1 MGRTVTPF
9 SQVVEAARREFQPFR
24 RALRKSDQQAL
35 DELFEWA
42 RLHVQAGVQLASPDP
57 REPVLLAVLI
67 ELRKEQL
74 RLLAR
79 VGELEQALA
88 ARREGNTNDNAND

>member
-24 RALRKSDQQAL
+24 RALRKADQQAL

-42 RLHVQAGVQLASPDP
+42 RLHVQAGVQLASPNP
-57 REPVLLAVLI
+57 REPILLAVLI

-79 VGELEQALA
+79 VNELEA
-88 ARREGNTNDNAND
+88 AVAGQRACNENTNS

>member
-9 SQVVEAARREFQPFR
+9 SQMTEATRRAFQPFR
-24 RALRKSDQQAL
+24 RALRKTDQQAF

-57 REPVLLAVLI
+57 REAVLLAMLI

-74 RLLAR
+74 RLQAR
-79 VGELEQALA
+79 LDELETAKG
-88 ARREGNTNDNAND
+88 ARDENLFP

>member
-9 SQVVEAARREFQPFR
+9 SQVVEATRREFNPYR
-24 RALRKSDQQAL
+24 RALRQADQQAF

-42 RLHVQAGVQLASPDP
+42 RLHIQAGVQLASPDP
-57 REPVLLAVLI
+57 REPVLLAMLI

-74 RLLAR
+74 RLQER
-79 VGELEQALA
+79 INELEKEQAKHA
-88 ARREGNTNDNAND
+88 NNNA

>member
-1 MGRTVTPF
+1 MGRTVMPF

-24 RALRKSDQQAL
+24 RALRKADQQAF

-57 REPVLLAVLI
+57 REPVLLAMLI

-74 RLLAR
+74 RLQERLN
-79 VGELEQALA
+79 ELEKEQAKH
-88 ARREGNTNDNAND
+88 ANDHT

>member
-24 RALRKSDQQAL
+24 RALRKADQQAL

-57 REPVLLAVLI
+57 REPILLAVLI

-74 RLLAR
+74 RLLER
-79 VGELEQALA
+79 VGELETEVA
-88 ARREGNTNDNAND
+88 AMKANHANPND

>member
-1 MGRTVTPF
+1 MGRTVMPF

-24 RALRKSDQQAL
+24 RALRKADQQAL

-57 REPVLLAVLI
+57 REPILLAVLI
-67 ELRKEQL
+67 EMRKEQV

-79 VGELEQALA
+79 VNELEAALA
-88 ARREGNTNDNAND
+88 EQRACNEITNS

>member
-24 RALRKSDQQAL
+24 RALRKADQQAL

-57 REPVLLAVLI
+57 REPILLAMLI

-74 RLLAR
+74 RLLTQ
-79 VGELEQALA
+79 VGELEAALSEKR
-88 ARREGNTNDNAND
+88 ARDENQDA

>member
-9 SQVVEAARREFQPFR
+9 SQMTEATRREFQPFR
-24 RALRKSDQQAL
+24 RALRKADQQAF

-57 REPVLLAVLI
+57 REPVLLAMLI

-74 RLLAR
+74 RLHER
-79 VGELEQALA
+79 INELEKEQA
-88 ARREGNTNDNAND
+88 THANDHA